1 MAVIKSADGTAVNV
15 DADNRLT
22 VFADTQPW
30 EEHRNREGAAVSVH
44 FSVTPAGANDFFWYF
59 RNDSTADIFLHKIRM
74 ASTVATEVTVEHV
87 TGTAVF
93 VTGTTP
99 AVTSKKLGTASP
111 ITATN
116 TFDTD
121 ITGLTSQGIIY
132 FEQLAVANTRYTLD
146 SGSNIIIPQ
155 GQAIALKRVAATG
168 LIDCQ
173 VSLILDGGVVG
184 VAV

>member
-1 MAVIKSADGTAVNV
+1 
-15 DADNRLT
+15 
-22 VFADTQPW
+22 
-30 EEHRNREGAAVSVH
+30 
-44 FSVTPAGANDFFWYF
+44 
-59 RNDSTADIFLHKIRM
+59 M
-74 ASTVATEVTVEHV
+74 ASSVPTEITLEHV
-87 TGTAVF
+87 SGTAVF

-99 AVTSKKLGTASP
+99 AVTNKKLGTASP
-111 ITATN
+111 LTVTN

-121 ITGLTSQGIIY
+121 ITGLTSLGIIY
-132 FEQLAVANTRYTLD
+132 FEQAAVADTRYTLD

-184 VAV
+184 VGV